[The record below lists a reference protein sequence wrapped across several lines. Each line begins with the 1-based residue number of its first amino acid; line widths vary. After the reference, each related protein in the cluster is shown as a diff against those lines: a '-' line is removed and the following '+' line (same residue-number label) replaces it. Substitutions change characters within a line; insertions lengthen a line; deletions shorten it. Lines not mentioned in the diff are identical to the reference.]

1 MCHGS
6 PFSYQSESVRLKAT
20 TTKSRDGSE
29 RLMLG
34 NVIMKEKPARKRARR
49 SDWQHSIELQRLREI
64 EKVIKS
70 RHGAHVPDPAGTDDL
85 ETCTA
90 YVRAAAMTPSGQD
103 LRSWCKRWAP
113 WIDPVTVQ
121 VIIDGAS
128 WRRKMIG
135 ADAVAKLLFVS
146 LEERNALGLKT
157 IGAFDVPKEQRQ
169 KLAMETKRERDKNRQ
184 AQKRKAEGRK
194 DRASYEAASISA
206 AKPWE
211 AEGVSRRTWYRR
223 LGTSPSRVV
232 DKTIGDTPVPA
243 ASQAHMPP
251 TPPRIHMGQVRVAEL
266 VAGLGDH
273 PPAGLQGA
281 APHGIGDRK
290 GARVA

>member
-1 MCHGS
+1 M
-6 PFSYQSESVRLKAT
+6 KAT
-20 TTKSRDGSE
+20 TKKSRDGSE
-29 RLMLG
+29 RFMLG

-49 SDWQHSIELQRLREI
+49 SDWEHSIELQRLREI

-70 RHGAHVPDPAGTDDL
+70 RHGAHIPDPEGTDDL
-85 ETCTA
+85 DTCTA
-90 YVRAAAMTPSGQD
+90 YVRAAALARSGQP
-103 LRSWCKRWAP
+103 LGNWCARWAP
-113 WIDPVTVQ
+113 WIDPVSVEL
-121 VIIDGAS
+121 IENEAA

-146 LEERNALGLKT
+146 MEERTALGLKT
-157 IGAFDVPKEQRQ
+157 IGAFDVPKEERQ
-169 KLAMETKRERDKNRQ
+169 KLAKETKRERDKNRQ
-184 AQKRKAEGRK
+184 ADKRKAEGRN

-223 LGTSPSRVV
+223 LGTSPSRVE
-232 DKTIGDTPVPA
+232 DKTIGDTPVPT
-243 ASQAHMPP
+243 ASKAQMPP

-266 VAGLGDH
+266 VVGLGDH